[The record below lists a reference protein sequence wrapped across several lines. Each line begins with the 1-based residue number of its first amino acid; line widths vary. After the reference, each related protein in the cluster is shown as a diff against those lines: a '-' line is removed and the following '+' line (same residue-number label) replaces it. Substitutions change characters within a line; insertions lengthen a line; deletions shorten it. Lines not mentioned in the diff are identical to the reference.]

1 MSCIRTVSEE
11 NTAAVPDREKRY
23 PDFRE
28 INEYESR
35 FSRSEF
41 VEKQPGK
48 NSWRKAGED
57 GKHMKTKFNRERVR
71 FDIKQP
77 DTLVIQ
83 GWFEEEQPEQA
94 VFEAFLDGKE
104 TELTVQTQSGVEVTK
119 KYLRYKTNVE
129 QEYFLRI
136 PLGNSAGN
144 LKVFWKNGETRVP
157 VYHASSASLARLKQH
172 LESWMEQLRVLPD
185 GRYQLRGWYMG
196 CEHAQIA
203 VLDGSG
209 TPLGAACTEQKR
221 MDILG
226 EFPEAVPDETHGFE
240 LTFEAPKENHLRL
253 ALKGGGKKVLYLVNC
268 KKMLSGKED
277 LATICK
283 KSMLYLKRKGLR
295 QFTRRVSDVLLGSD
309 SISYERWRRKYGT
322 KPSELVRQREVKFAY
337 APKISIVIPLYRT
350 PEHFLRE
357 VIRSVE
363 EQTYPNW
370 ELVLSDGS
378 GEHSPLDGFLDEL
391 EHAYAKKAEKLKI
404 VRNKKQLRI
413 AENTNAALAEATGD
427 FIAFGDHDDL
437 FAPDAL
443 YECVKILQEKPETA
457 LLYTDEDKVDGKGKK
472 YFQPHFKSDYNPDLL
487 CSMNYFCHLVV
498 VKRELLDAA
507 GTLDPAYDGAQD
519 YDFVLR
525 CTEHTKPEQIVHIPK
540 ILYHWRTHQDSTA
553 ENPESKRYAFTAGC
567 RAVQAHYDR
576 LGIRATVH
584 EGAYP
589 GLYETDYE
597 IIGKPLISIL
607 IPNKDHLADLTKCID
622 SIERLSDYKNYEY
635 IIIENNSTEPE
646 TFEGY
651 KKLEAENAKIHVVYY
666 KGDFNYSAINN
677 FGAAHAKGDYFLLL
691 NNDTELI
698 REDDLRQ
705 LLGVCQR
712 KDVGIVGARL
722 YYEDDTIQHAGVVLG
737 FGGIAGHAF
746 IGQSR
751 SDNGYF
757 SQIIC
762 MRDYSAVTAACMMVK
777 AAVYREVGGLSEH
790 LKVAFNDID
799 FCMKVREKGYL
810 VVYNP
815 RAELYHYESKSRG
828 LENTQEKIER
838 FNGEVAQFLSRWG
851 DQVKAGDPYYNPNL
865 SLDKADFSLK
875 L

>member
-1 MSCIRTVSEE
+1 
-11 NTAAVPDREKRY
+11 
-23 PDFRE
+23 
-28 INEYESR
+28 
-35 FSRSEF
+35 
-41 VEKQPGK
+41 
-48 NSWRKAGED
+48 
-57 GKHMKTKFNRERVR
+57 MKVKFNRERVR

-83 GWFEEEQPEQA
+83 GWFEEEPGEEGI
-94 VFEAFLDGKE
+94 FEAFWNGKRA
-104 TELTVQTQSGVEVTK
+104 ELTVQTQSGVEVTK

-129 QEYFLRI
+129 REYFLLI
-136 PLGNSAGN
+136 PPGEQPGTLS
-144 LKVFWKNGETRVP
+144 VFWKSGESAADKERVCI
-157 VYHASSASLARLKQH
+157 YHASAAALARLKQH
-172 LESWMEQLRVLPD
+172 MESWMEQLRVLPD
-185 GRYQLRGWYMG
+185 GKYQLRGWYMG
-196 CEHAQIA
+196 CEHAHIA
-203 VLDGSG
+203 VLDGTG
-209 TPLGAACTEQKR
+209 KPLPMQCEERNR

-226 EFPEAVPDETHGFE
+226 EFPEAKLEETHGFE
-240 LTFEAPKENHLRL
+240 LTFDAPKENHLRL
-253 ALKGGGKKVLYLVNC
+253 ALKGGGKKALYLVNC

-277 LATICK
+277 MATICK
-283 KSMLYLKRKGLR
+283 KSMLYLKRKGVR
-295 QFTRRVSDVLLGSD
+295 QFTRRVSDVLFGND

-322 KPSELVRQREVKFAY
+322 KPDELALQRRQRFAY
-337 APKISIVIPLYRT
+337 EPKISIVIPLYRT

-363 EQTYPNW
+363 AQTYENW

-378 GEHSPLDGFLDEL
+378 GADSPLDGFLDEL
-391 EHAYAKKAEKLKI
+391 EHAYAQKSDKLKI
-404 VRNKKQLRI
+404 VRNEAQLRI
-413 AENTNAALAEATGD
+413 AENTNAALLAATGAY
-427 FIAFGDHDDL
+427 IAFGDHDDL

-443 YECVKILQEKPETA
+443 YECVKLLQDRPQTE
-457 LLYTDEDKVDGKGKK
+457 LIYTDEDKVDGRGRK
-472 YFQPHFKSDYNPDLL
+472 YFQPHFKPDYNPDLL

-498 VKRELLDAA
+498 VKKELMDAA
-507 GTLDPAYDGAQD
+507 GLLDPAYDGAQD

-525 CTEHTKPEQIVHIPK
+525 CTEHTKPEQIAHIPK
-540 ILYHWRTHQDSTA
+540 ILYHWRTHQNSTA

-576 LGIRATVH
+576 LGIRAVVH
-584 EGAYP
+584 EGVYP
-589 GLYETDYE
+589 GLYESDYE
-597 IIGKPLISIL
+597 IIGEPLISIL
-607 IPNKDHLADLTKCID
+607 IPNKDHLADLTKCIE
-622 SIERLSDYKNYEY
+622 SIERQSDYRNYEY

-651 KKLEAENAKIHVVYY
+651 RRLEAENQKVHVVYY
-666 KGDFNYSAINN
+666 KGEFNYSAINN
-677 FGAAHAKGDYFLLL
+677 FGAKYAKGAYFLLL
-691 NNDTELI
+691 NNDTEMI
-698 REDDLRQ
+698 RKDGLRQ

-712 KDVGIVGARL
+712 ADVGIVGARL
-722 YYEDDTIQHAGVVLG
+722 YYEDNTIQHAGVVLG

-751 SDNGYF
+751 EDNGYF

-777 AAVYREVGGLSEH
+777 ADVYREVGGLSED

-838 FNGEVAQFLSRWG
+838 FNGEMAQFLSKWG
-851 DQVKAGDPYYNPNL
+851 DVVKSGDPYYNPNL